1 MIMTTHNKY
10 AGEVKATLG
19 EKERVFKLT
28 FERLVHLEDATGKS
42 VMTLSRAITSQTFKT
57 MDIVEIIYQGLLG
70 AGGKFEKKAVGKMVL
85 DDGLIASAGIASNI
99 LATLFLTKDELSP
112 LVEGENQSKT
122 KDTQSNNT

>member
-1 MIMTTHNKY
+1 MTTHNKY

-42 VMTLSRAITSQTFKT
+42 VMVLSRSITSQTFKT

-122 KDTQSNNT
+122 TDTQSKNT